1 MFVTFLNRM
10 QTLVKKP
17 GGTTGVITKTS
28 SSQPTA
34 EASASPIID
43 PKATGQDAV
52 MLTTV
57 RGLSLDVCLCLLPG
71 VAACALC

>member
-1 MFVTFLNRM
+1 MM
-10 QTLVKKP
+10 QTIVSKP
-17 GGTTGVITKTS
+17 GETTGVITKMAA
-28 SSQPTA
+28 SQPTA
-34 EASASPIID
+34 AASASPIID

-71 VAACALC
+71 VAACELC